1 MDIVSKMKG
10 QRPWVLLATA
20 VSIAAVIVLA
30 RVSSPGEPMPLAL
43 SLLYG
48 TLAMAMATA
57 IIQVAY
63 VRAIRMATELAN
75 SNTAL
80 QVEIAECKRVEESL
94 RKSEERYRN
103 LFENANDAIVT
114 FTLEGTVTSVNR
126 GLEVMLGWSREELI
140 GQHYRKFVTP
150 ASAALGEERT
160 RRFLAGERVSS
171 IFEGEQVR
179 KDGSVIPVEVRT
191 RAIRDR
197 EGRLIGFQ
205 GIYRDMSPRKALEQ
219 QRADFLAMLTHDI
232 RNPLSVILGYTEM
245 LGESA
250 REQGDHWGEDLLGRI
265 ESSALTVH
273 SLVTNYLDLS
283 KIEAGQLHL
292 AKRSLA
298 INDILSRVG
307 RQYES
312 ESRRRR
318 LTLEIHL
325 QEELPFIE
333 GDPAALERVFANLLH
348 NGLKFTP
355 EQGRVAIA
363 SAQRDGEVIA
373 TVSDT
378 GPGIATAEIPMLF
391 EKYWQAEDTKQ
402 QQGTGLG
409 LYIVKTLVEA
419 HGGRIEVEST
429 PGVRTC
435 FSVFLPVTAPAEQRE
450 G

>member
-1 MDIVSKMKG
+1 MSVVSKLKR
-10 QRPWVLLATA
+10 QRAWMFLATVTGITA
-20 VSIAAVIVLA
+20 VLA
-30 RVSSPGEPMPLAL
+30 LARILNPFTPLPL
-43 SLLYG
+43 WFIG
-48 TLAMAMATA
+48 IFWFVAMVITA
-57 IIQVAY
+57 IIIQTFHLRSV
-63 VRAIRMATELAN
+63 RMATELEKAN
-75 SNTAL
+75 TSLRT
-80 QVEIAECKRVEESL
+80 EIAEREQVEAALRES
-94 RKSEERYRN
+94 EQRYRE
-103 LFENANDAIVT
+103 LFENAEDLIVI
-114 FTLEGTVTSVNR
+114 LTVDGVITDVNR
-126 GLEVMLGWSREELI
+126 GAEVLLGRFRKEGI
-140 GQHYRKFVTP
+140 GRHFRDFLTP
-150 ASAALGEERT
+150 ASNARMEERFRRFYAGEE
-160 RRFLAGERVSS
+160 VPPV
-171 IFEGEQVR
+171 FELELVR
-179 KDGSVIPVEVRT
+179 KDGSVVPVEVRA
-191 RAIRDR
+191 RFIRDK
-197 EGRLIGFQ
+197 EGNPIGIQ
-205 GIYRDMSPRKALEQ
+205 TIHRDIAARKALEQ

-232 RNPLSVILGYTEM
+232 RNPLSVILGYTEV
-245 LGESA
+245 LRERA

-355 EQGRVAIA
+355 EQGRVTIT

>member
-1 MDIVSKMKG
+1 
-10 QRPWVLLATA
+10 
-20 VSIAAVIVLA
+20 
-30 RVSSPGEPMPLAL
+30 
-43 SLLYG
+43 
-48 TLAMAMATA
+48 
-57 IIQVAY
+57 
-63 VRAIRMATELAN
+63 
-75 SNTAL
+75 
-80 QVEIAECKRVEESL
+80 
-94 RKSEERYRN
+94 
-103 LFENANDAIVT
+103 
-114 FTLEGTVTSVNR
+114 
-126 GLEVMLGWSREELI
+126 
-140 GQHYRKFVTP
+140 
-150 ASAALGEERT
+150 
-160 RRFLAGERVSS
+160 
-171 IFEGEQVR
+171 
-179 KDGSVIPVEVRT
+179 
-191 RAIRDR
+191 
-197 EGRLIGFQ
+197 
-205 GIYRDMSPRKALEQ
+205 
-219 QRADFLAMLTHDI
+219 
-232 RNPLSVILGYTEM
+232 
-245 LGESA
+245 
-250 REQGDHWGEDLLGRI
+250 
-265 ESSALTVH
+265 
-273 SLVTNYLDLS
+273 
-283 KIEAGQLHL
+283 L